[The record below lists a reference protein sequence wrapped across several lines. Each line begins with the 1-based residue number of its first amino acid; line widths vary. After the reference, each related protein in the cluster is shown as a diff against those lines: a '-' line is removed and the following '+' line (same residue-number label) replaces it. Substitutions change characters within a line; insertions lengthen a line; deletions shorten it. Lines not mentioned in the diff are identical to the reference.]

1 VRGLNLINWR
11 KRVGISL
18 LLFIFVI
25 GLLAPWVSPHGPLA
39 VDLSKRLL
47 SPNIQYP
54 FGTDHLGRCILSR
67 IIYGIRVSVIYSV
80 IIMLSS
86 FVVSLPIALFIG
98 YFRGR
103 VDYVVMRFIDV
114 TLAIPDMVLT
124 ITIVG
129 ILGPSLLNMIMA
141 ILIVRWTSY
150 VRLIRS
156 LVMKACEEDYILSAR
171 MSGNSHFRIK
181 RRYIFPVILP
191 NLVLFGTLDMGKI
204 VLFIA
209 ALSFLGLGTQPPTPE
224 WGSMLHDATSYFQ
237 VAPFV
242 MIFPGMAIFLFILA
256 CQLIG
261 D

>member
-1 VRGLNLINWR
+1 
-11 KRVGISL
+11 
-18 LLFIFVI
+18 
-25 GLLAPWVSPHGPLA
+25 
-39 VDLSKRLL
+39 
-47 SPNIQYP
+47 
-54 FGTDHLGRCILSR
+54 
-67 IIYGIRVSVIYSV
+67 
-80 IIMLSS
+80 MLSS

-171 MSGNSHFRIK
+171 MSGNAHFRIM

-261 D
+261 DQNSVKEV